1 MNTNKITALYKTAI
15 FSKETGFDIHAK
27 LPPGWKRLVEHF
39 YEQGRRETM
48 EELVKEMQE
57 YSDKREDCLNIRLT
71 WDEQRGLTN
80 ISLSAHAG
88 VDLDTKNPHM
98 PRLRG
103 HNIGH
108 DNFIYGHTL
117 AKSYVHQLLLST
129 PPGEKST
136 P

>member
-88 VDLDTKNPHM
+88 VDLEDRSERNAKF
-98 PRLRG
+98 RG
-103 HNIGH
+103 HNIGQ
-108 DNFIYGHTL
+108 DTFPYGAVITQT
-117 AKSYVHQLLLST
+117 YITELLLSD
-129 PPGEKST
+129 
-136 P
+136 